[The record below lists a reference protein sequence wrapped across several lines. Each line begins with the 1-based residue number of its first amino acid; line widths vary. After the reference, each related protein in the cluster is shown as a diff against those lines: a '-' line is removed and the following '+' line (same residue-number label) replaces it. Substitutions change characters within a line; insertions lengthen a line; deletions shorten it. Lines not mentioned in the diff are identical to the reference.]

1 MLSNHKLTC
10 VSPPCFFAFV
20 FSLNPVRWSPLFSKS
35 AALGLI
41 LAKHF
46 CLKAIPILMAD
57 RIVENWGY
65 RVVTPGEKRMIEYA
79 RELDLTP
86 ELFEEDLKE
95 LFKAASSDDHS
106 RLEKVLDRLFKE
118 LSKIA
123 I

>member
-10 VSPPCFFAFV
+10 VSTLAFFAFV

-41 LAKHF
+41 LAKHY

-65 RVVTPGEKRMIEYA
+65 RVVTNNPQLFFCYQSVVLYIWSYGYDEFVFVHVLLRLNLQC
-79 RELDLTP
+79 RFLTQLEL
-86 ELFEEDLKE
+86 
-95 LFKAASSDDHS
+95 HI
-106 RLEKVLDRLFKE
+106 VLCLW
-118 LSKIA
+118 
-123 I
+123 

>member
-1 MLSNHKLTC
+1 
-10 VSPPCFFAFV
+10 
-20 FSLNPVRWSPLFSKS
+20 
-35 AALGLI
+35 
-41 LAKHF
+41 
-46 CLKAIPILMAD
+46 
-57 RIVENWGY
+57 
-65 RVVTPGEKRMIEYA
+65 MIEYA